1 MVSSVSV
8 MLNWLLF
15 PGTTD
20 FQNNF
25 PTEGTVYF
33 TGLGFQASNKA
44 TLPVR
49 LQSFL
54 LIHNLG

>member
-1 MVSSVSV
+1 MFAG
-8 MLNWLLF
+8 M
-15 PGTTD
+15 D
-20 FQNNF
+20 FHNNF

-33 TGLGFQASNKA
+33 KGLDFQASNKA

-54 LIHNLG
+54 FIHNLG